1 MDFDLTEE
9 QRRRCTAISTE
20 VSERLGDH
28 PPPLAVSRES
38 WKVAADIGLT
48 GLCLPVAEGGG
59 GLGALDTALCLEAF
73 GRSCGDTG
81 LVFAVAAHLL
91 AAAVS
96 VRDFAGEAVR
106 AELVSGLARGRLIGA
121 NAMTEESAGSD
132 VGRLAARAERDGDHY
147 VLDGHK
153 SFVSNA
159 PVADLFVTYAVTDSK
174 AGFLGV
180 SAFVVPREL
189 PGVVVE
195 EPLDKLGLDGC
206 PAAAVRFVDC
216 RVPARYVLD
225 EPGQGGA
232 VFQHAMGW
240 ERACLLAGYLGL
252 MQRQLESCVERV
264 TTRRQFGRPIA
275 DFQAVSHRV
284 TAMRQRLESA
294 RLLLYRGCWLLDAGR
309 EHVGAVALG
318 KVATSEAAVAN
329 ALDAMQI
336 FGAAG
341 YLTTTGVERQ
351 LRDALPTTVFSGTS
365 EIQRELIAR
374 EMGL

>member
-9 QRRRCTAISTE
+9 QRKRCAAISTA
-20 VSERLGDH
+20 VRERLGDH
-28 PPPLAVSRES
+28 PPPLATGRES

-48 GLCLPVAEGGG
+48 GLCLPAADGGG

-73 GRSCGDTG
+73 GGSCGDTG
-81 LVFAVAAHLL
+81 LVFAVSAHLL

-96 VRDFAGEAVR
+96 IRDFASPPVR
-106 AELVSGLARGRLIGA
+106 AELLGGLTSGRLVGA
-121 NAMTEESAGSD
+121 NAMTEEAAGSD
-132 VGRLAARAERDGDHY
+132 VGRLAARAERDGQHY
-147 VLDGHK
+147 VLSGHK

-159 PVADLFVTYAVTDSK
+159 PLADVFVTYAVTEPK

-180 SAFVVPREL
+180 SAFAVPRDL
-189 PGVVVE
+189 PGVVVG
-195 EPLDKLGLDGC
+195 EPLDKMGLHGC
-206 PAAAVRFVDC
+206 PAATVRFDGC
-216 RVPARYVLD
+216 RVPAEYLLD
-225 EPGQGGA
+225 LEGQGGA

-240 ERACLLAGYLGL
+240 ERACLLAGYLGV

-284 TAMRQRLESA
+284 TVMRQRLESA
-294 RLLLYRGCWLLDAGR
+294 RLLLYRGCWLLDTGR
-309 EHVGAVALG
+309 DHVGAVALG

-341 YLTTTGVERQ
+341 YLTATGVERQ
-351 LRDALPTTVFSGTS
+351 LRDALPSTVFSGTS